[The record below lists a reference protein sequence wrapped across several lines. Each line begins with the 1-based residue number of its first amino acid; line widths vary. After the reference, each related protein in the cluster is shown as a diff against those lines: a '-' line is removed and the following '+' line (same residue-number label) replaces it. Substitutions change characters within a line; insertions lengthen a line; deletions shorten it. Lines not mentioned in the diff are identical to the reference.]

1 MVTMADV
8 ARRAG
13 VSITTVSHVV
23 KGTRRTAP
31 ETERAVREA
40 IDSTGYIY
48 DGVAGS
54 LRTGGTRTV
63 GVAMSA
69 ITNPYFASLVHALER
84 SLAAVGYS
92 TLLADTHDEPAAE
105 ARAMGDL
112 LSRRADAVVL
122 APSADPTAAMKLAR
136 RRAVPVVLIDRFGDY
151 EVDQVGC
158 ENVEPTASLVD
169 HLAQIGHPRIAMVAG
184 RRGLPTTEER
194 VEGYRLGLRR
204 NALRFLPS
212 LLVSG
217 ESDDAPARAA
227 VSRLLSLR
235 TPPTALIVANNRM
248 TVAAM
253 RALRDHGVR
262 VPQDIALVAFDDFEW
277 ADLFAPRL
285 TTIAQPVPEIA
296 AQAVQRILRRL
307 DDPGAPVE
315 RTRLPC
321 EFVHRDSCGCGT
333 AASRRRR
340 SRAV

>member
-23 KGTRRTAP
+23 KGTRRIAP
-31 ETERAVREA
+31 DTERAVREA
-40 IDSTGYIY
+40 IDSTGYLY

-84 SLAAVGYS
+84 SLAAAGYS
-92 TLLADTHDEPAAE
+92 MLLADTHDEPVAE

-122 APSADPTAAMKLAR
+122 APSGDPGAAMKLAR
-136 RRAVPVVLIDRFGDY
+136 RRGVPVVFIDRFGDY
-151 EVDQVGC
+151 DVDQVGC
-158 ENVEPTASLVD
+158 ENVEPTAALVD
-169 HLAQIGHPRIAMVAG
+169 HLAQTGHSRIAMVAG

-194 VEGYRLGLRR
+194 VDGYRRGLRR
-204 NALRFLPS
+204 NSLRFVPS

-217 ESDDAPARAA
+217 EGDDAPTRAA
-227 VSRLLSLR
+227 VSRLLSLAK
-235 TPPTALIVANNRM
+235 PPTALLVANNRM

-262 VPQDIALVAFDDFEW
+262 VPQDMALVAFDDFEW
-277 ADLFAPRL
+277 ADLFNPRL
-285 TTIAQPVPEIA
+285 TTVAQPVPEIA
-296 AQAVQRILRRL
+296 AKAVQSLLARL
-307 DDPGAPVE
+307 ADSSAPVQIV
-315 RTRLPC
+315 RLAC
-321 EFVHRDSCGCGT
+321 EFIHRDSCGCG
-333 AASRRRR
+333 AQAPARRR
-340 SRAV
+340 STAG